1 MAAKNSSEVQDI
13 VDSSSGIVNKTA
25 YRGNVQVIPVTI
37 SDVDGGDVVTLA
49 KTLPQNT
56 VVIGIDICIDTDA
69 DGDIDIG
76 TGTLATAIIAQEA
89 ISGSNHRILWPN
101 HATTG
106 AGRVGSVQ
114 VGGEELILTANSDVA
129 GNTVANGHIL
139 IATQE

>member
-1 MAAKNSSEVQDI
+1 MAEKNSTEVQEI

-37 SDVDGGDVVTLA
+37 ADVDGSDVVTIT

-56 VVIGIDICIDTDA
+56 VVVGIDICIDTDA
-69 DGDIDIG
+69 DGTIDIG
-76 TGTLATAIIAQEA
+76 TGSDDDAIIAAEA
-89 ISGSNHRILWPN
+89 ISGTNHRILWPN
-101 HATTG
+101 HAATG

-114 VGGEELILTANSDVA
+114 VGGEYLILTADANVA
-129 GNTVANGHIL
+129 ANTVANGHIL

>member
-1 MAAKNSSEVQDI
+1 MAAKNSSEVQAI

-37 SDVDGGDVVTLA
+37 EDIDGDDVVTLT

-56 VVIGIDICIDTDA
+56 VLIGIDICIDTDA

-76 TGTLATAIIAQEA
+76 TASDPDAIIVQEA
-89 ISGSNHRILWPN
+89 ISGTNHRILWPN

-106 AGRVGSVQ
+106 AGRVGSFQ
-114 VGGEELILTANSDVA
+114 IGGEELVLTANADVA
-129 GNTVANGHIL
+129 NNTVANGHIL